1 MSSSFSS
8 LDKYLNQHGPHSTY
22 GSPSTVFIYPIVK
35 EMTDGFAWPSMS
47 VEMAMRSIM
56 GNEEYNEYIKTM

>member
-1 MSSSFSS
+1 
-8 LDKYLNQHGPHSTY
+8 
-22 GSPSTVFIYPIVK
+22 
-35 EMTDGFAWPSMS
+35 MTDGFAWPSMS